1 MGPLNGLK
9 VVELAGIGP
18 GPFTAMLLSDMGAE
32 VIRIDRTM
40 PSGLGV
46 SRPAKLD
53 LLNRGRRSASV
64 DMKNPKGVGLV
75 LALAAKAD
83 VLIEPFRPGV
93 AERLGVG
100 PEACW
105 AKNPRLVYA
114 RMTGWGQTGPLAEVA
129 GHDLN
134 YIALS
139 GALHAIGPKEKPVPP
154 LNLVG
159 DYGGGAM
166 FLAFGIMCAIHEA
179 KSSGKGQVVDASM
192 VEGAAYLATGFWGMR
207 AAGIW
212 KDEREANILDGAAH
226 FYSTYETKDGTFV
239 SLAAIEDKFYALM
252 LEKLG
257 LAGENWPKQMD
268 KAHWPRLRARVA
280 DVIKTKTR
288 AEWDA
293 ILEGTDVCYAP
304 VLSFEEASKHPH
316 NVARGSFIEVDG
328 VVQPGPAPK
337 FSRTP
342 GKVRRPPARAGEHT
356 EEVLADWGI
365 SKAELEDLKRAGAIG
380 WKAPSSAA
388 E

>member
-1 MGPLNGLK
+1 
-9 VVELAGIGP
+9 
-18 GPFTAMLLSDMGAE
+18 
-32 VIRIDRTM
+32 
-40 PSGLGV
+40 
-46 SRPAKLD
+46 
-53 LLNRGRRSASV
+53 
-64 DMKNPKGVGLV
+64 
-75 LALAAKAD
+75 
-83 VLIEPFRPGV
+83 
-93 AERLGVG
+93 
-100 PEACW
+100 
-105 AKNPRLVYA
+105 
-114 RMTGWGQTGPLAEVA
+114 
-129 GHDLN
+129 
-134 YIALS
+134 
-139 GALHAIGPKEKPVPP
+139 
-154 LNLVG
+154 
-159 DYGGGAM
+159 
-166 FLAFGIMCAIHEA
+166 
-179 KSSGKGQVVDASM
+179 
-192 VEGAAYLATGFWGMR
+192 WGMR

-226 FYSTYETKDGTFV
+226 FYSTYETKDGKFV

-280 DVIKTKTR
+280 EVIKTKTR

-316 NVARGSFIEVDG
+316 NVARGSFVEVEG

-356 EEVLADWGI
+356 DEVLVDWGI
-365 SKAELEDLKRAGAIG
+365 PKAEIEDLKRAGAIG
-380 WKAPSSAA
+380 WKAPASAA